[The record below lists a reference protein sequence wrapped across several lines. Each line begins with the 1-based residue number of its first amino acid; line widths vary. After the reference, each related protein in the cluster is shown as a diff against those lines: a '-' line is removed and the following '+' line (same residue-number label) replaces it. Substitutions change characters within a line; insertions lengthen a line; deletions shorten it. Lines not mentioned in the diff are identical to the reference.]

1 MFSVRHQY
9 LMILKTYVFIIV
21 FNSVTQ
27 REKKNKK
34 NNFIQSKDEA

>member
-27 REKKNKK
+27 RDALYKKK
-34 NNFIQSKDEA
+34 